1 MPSIPRFTHFD
12 GYETI
17 DVKEYLKDGRI
28 EIHLE
33 RKSERVLDCYRCGEP
48 LKDVRGRYRQRLQ
61 GMPIFGYRS
70 VIVFWRLVGYCGLC
84 KRTRSEGVPFV
95 ARETP
100 HFTQDYAWWL
110 GRMCEIAAV
119 SRVAE
124 LVGIHGKRLWVL
136 DLRRMQRMAAHYK
149 IPSVKRISVDEV
161 YARKKRK
168 DKEDGRDERFFTVIS
183 DLDTHRV
190 VWVAESRRKEA
201 LDQFFLLLGTEACA
215 EIEVVAADQHEAYAA
230 STRQY
235 CPNATLVWDRFHIMK
250 LFEEAVNETRKDLH
264 SLLDARSEGSRLSR
278 GQYRFLFLK
287 KASRRTKEEKQ
298 HIKDVLGINED
309 FAKLELI
316 KERMLTFFDQ
326 PNEKEAK
333 AVYDEIGEWIW
344 QAGFKPLMHW
354 YTNLEKGWDTL
365 KNYFRYRVTSALSE
379 GINNVIKAL
388 KRRAYGYKNMDYFRL
403 KIMQVCGYLNSRY
416 VPTSHQ
422 LLKK

>member
-1 MPSIPRFTHFD
+1 MPSIPRFAHFD
-12 GYETI
+12 GYETL
-17 DVKEYLKDGRI
+17 DVKEYLKEGRI

-33 RKSERVLDCYRCGEP
+33 RKTEKALECYRCGEL
-48 LKDVRGRYRQRLQ
+48 LKDVRGRYRQRLL

-70 VIVFWRLVGYCGLC
+70 IIVFWRLVGYCSSC
-84 KRTRSEGVPFV
+84 RHTRSEDVPFI
-95 ARETP
+95 AKETP

-124 LVGIHGKRLWVL
+124 LVGLNSKRLWLL
-136 DLRRMQRMAAHYK
+136 DLNRMRRMAAHYK
-149 IPSVKRISVDEV
+149 IPNVKRISVDEV

-168 DKEDGRDERFFTVIS
+168 DKDDGRDERFFTVIS

-190 VWVAESRRKEA
+190 IWVAESRRKEA
-201 LDQFFLLLGTEACA
+201 LDQFFLLLGADACT

-230 STRQY
+230 SVKQY

-250 LFEEAVNETRKDLH
+250 LFEEAVNETRKELH
-264 SLLDARSEGSRLSR
+264 GELDSRSEGSRLSR

-287 KASRRTKEEKQ
+287 KASRRTEEEKQ
-298 HIKDVLGINED
+298 HIKDVLSINKD
-309 FAKLELI
+309 FAKLEII

-326 PNEKEAK
+326 KSEKDAK
-333 AVYDEIGEWIW
+333 AVYEEIGEWIW
-344 QAGFKPLMHW
+344 QAGFKPLMRW
-354 YTNLEKGWDTL
+354 YSNLEKGWDTL

-416 VPTSHQ
+416 VSMPHQ
-422 LLKK
+422 LDTN